1 MGFKEEMLCSKS
13 HEYVIKQDD
22 KYVIGLTDYAIEQL
36 GDIVFLELPEVGDE
50 FAKGDT
56 FANIESVKA
65 ASEIYMPISGEVVEI
80 NEEIVDSFSSV
91 ILDFNLTVLALFIYL
106 SASSKNDSSALRI
119 LISLVPL
126 TISEINPLVLSTK
139 L

>member
-13 HEYVIKQDD
+13 HEYIVKQDD
-22 KYVIGLTDYAIEQL
+22 KYTIGLTDYAIEQL

-65 ASEIYMPISGEVVEI
+65 ASEIYMPISGKIVEI
-80 NEEIVDSFSSV
+80 NEGLVDAPEQLNEDCYEGGWLVKVES
-91 ILDFNLTVLALFIYL
+91 T
-106 SASSKNDSSALRI
+106 ASEDEFKD
-119 LISLVPL
+119 LVSYADYKEEL
-126 TISEINPLVLSTK
+126 E
-139 L
+139 